1 MTRTFAIV
9 VSLCLGLAAPATA
22 QTCSI
27 DFTIEVTQGVGF
39 IAPGTLIPGHAS
51 FSTDGRSFPQE
62 GGTTGH
68 MANGAMLL
76 GDEIFGEIWAITT
89 TSNGTA
95 SDMVGVFARD
105 VEGFSFAGVRYEGPM
120 SLTLFGLPGTRPVT
134 DPPTTQAEWDALDL
148 RRAFS
153 LQAHGTDM
161 LAGNV
166 LDLVANC
173 V

>member
-1 MTRTFAIV
+1 MRWITIALT
-9 VSLCLGLAAPATA
+9 LCLTSPATA
-22 QTCSI
+22 QTCAI

-39 IAPGTLIPGHAS
+39 IPPGTLIPGHAS

-76 GDEIFGEIWAITT
+76 GDDIFGEIWAVTT
-89 TSNGTA
+89 TSFGSS

-120 SLTLFGLPGTRPVT
+120 SLTLFGLPGTRPVPA
-134 DPPTTQAEWDALDL
+134 PPTTQEEWDALDL

-161 LAGNV
+161 LAGDV
-166 LDLVANC
+166 LDLTATC
-173 V
+173 S